1 LWSIFSFSHHLC
13 AFLSRRQL
21 WLNLL
26 HALRYL
32 QAHTTVPGGC
42 LAHCMRYNTQ
52 ALEHIESMLDKVAH
66 MTFDTYRE
74 CSPQFQFC
82 AILHLLLLLRS
93 SIIALRVIHVLLV
106 SINRYGFLTLLASNK
121 RGRQPAQLSLRL
133 FWKHLT
139 KDSV

>member
-1 LWSIFSFSHHLC
+1 VVDLFLLPPPLC
-13 AFLSRRQL
+13 FLEPVS
-21 WLNLL
+21 
-26 HALRYL
+26 ALAKSATRSEVLASAYYC
-32 QAHTTVPGGC
+32 ARGC

-52 ALEHIESMLDKVAH
+52 ALEHIERMLDKVAH